1 MIKNN
6 QMTEMG
12 NILNVR
18 AQSLLLIATEIKFLC
33 YQNTRMLYHWMV
45 GHYILMV
52 IVKESWL
59 LAAQELHVNVFNKIP
74 RGS

>member
-18 AQSLLLIATEIKFLC
+18 AQSLLLIATGIKFLC

-52 IVKESWL
+52 IVKES
-59 LAAQELHVNVFNKIP
+59 
-74 RGS
+74 